1 MSLTW
6 IALLG
11 LAFAKGP
18 PTTSLMK
25 EKIDLNGDGKADK
38 LEVLS
43 SDGQAGLK
51 AAKIVVNGVSLS
63 DIQMYKE
70 LAVSIVDVDT
80 SDKLQQILVDG
91 TSESGKKW
99 FTIFIWDGKKVLQ
112 AMKVDT
118 ASPNGALKLIDSGQ
132 VIVEKP
138 QSFWTER
145 TIWKLSGYKFD
156 ELSQPFFAI
165 GKPAVV
171 ETPIVLVYNPD
182 TTSPVTGVG
191 PGAVVE
197 IVLCTTGPK
206 PWYLL
211 KTDTGLMGWVDGRE
225 IGEAVKPGA
234 KAAPDEG

>member
-6 IALLG
+6 LALLG

-18 PTTSLMK
+18 PTTSLLK
-25 EKIDLNGDGKADK
+25 QKVDLNGDAKADK
-38 LEVLS
+38 LEVLQ

-51 AAKIVVNGVSLS
+51 AIKVVVNGVSLS

-70 LAVSIVDVDT
+70 LSVEIVDVDT
-80 SDKLQQILVDG
+80 ADKSQQILVNG

-99 FTIFIWDGKKVLQ
+99 FTIFLWDGKKVIQ

-118 ASPNGALKLIDSGQ
+118 ASPNGALKLIDAGQ

-138 QSFWTER
+138 QTFWTER
-145 TIWKLSGYKFD
+145 AIWKLGGFKFD
-156 ELSQPFFAI
+156 ELSQPFFAV

-171 ETPIVLVYNPD
+171 ESPIVLVFNPD
-182 TTSPVTGVG
+182 TTGPVTAVG
-191 PGAVVE
+191 PGATVD

-206 PWYLL
+206 PWFLL
-211 KTDTGLMGWVDGRE
+211 KTETGLLGWIDGRE
-225 IGEAVKPGA
+225 IGQSVKPGE